1 MRRTPGPV
9 GKGCETC
16 HVWYFGRPNQKSC
29 RSCAE
34 KRKKASDAATHRAAR
49 GRPQLEVDLSEAQ
62 IEAAFAEALAQI
74 RRERRFTVDITSSHA
89 WKFQEPGR

>member
-1 MRRTPGPV
+1 MRRAPGPV

-49 GRPQLEVDLSEAQ
+49 GRPLLEADLTEAQ
-62 IEAAFAEALAQI
+62 IEAAFTEALAQI
-74 RRERRFTVDITSSHA
+74 RRERTYEGDITWQMH
-89 WKFQEPGR
+89 WKYE